1 VKPRGDLATDEAPI
15 HIMTVCSANL
25 VRSVLAE
32 HLFGDRLERL
42 APGAFRVTSSG
53 LRATDGVAA
62 PPVVQEIAAAY
73 GVDAAAHRSRRTD
86 DHDLARVD
94 TVLTAS
100 TRQRDEIV
108 FRRPALLG
116 RTFTIREFARAVS
129 PSSAREGLD
138 VRDQWRSMVRSAH
151 EDRWRTVPSDIDED
165 DIPDP
170 VGRSGPDAFVETE
183 RLVVDSLIS
192 VLRALDSRV
201 AR

>member
-1 VKPRGDLATDEAPI
+1 VKPRGDITADEAPV
-15 HIMTVCSANL
+15 HVMTVCSANV

-32 HLFGDRLERL
+32 HLLSDRLERL
-42 APGAFRVTSSG
+42 APGAFRVSSSG

-62 PPVVQEIAAAY
+62 PPAVREIAEAY
-73 GVDAAAHRSRRTD
+73 GVDVTAHRSRRTS
-86 DHDLARVD
+86 DHDLTRVD

-129 PSSAREGLD
+129 PSSARHDLG
-138 VRDQWRSMVRSAH
+138 VRERWRGMVRSAH
-151 EDRWRTVPSDIDED
+151 ADRWRTVPPDAALD

-183 RLVVDSLIS
+183 RLVVSSLVS
-192 VLRALDSRV
+192 VLRALDSDV